1 MTRGFRK
8 EFLGP
13 GEGRGMTQGK
23 NLDWTTW
30 GQLVGSLLGSFTLI
44 GICVGGIIL
53 IYVSGAQGVV
63 PISSIQK
70 TSSLLLL
77 GGMGFSGLLLIPS
90 AVYAARSLSGS
101 VERRSRIWRKS
112 GWLILLLPFLVGMG
126 HVANIDR
133 VAGRI
138 LLVIAHVLAN
148 GAAVFWVLHLG
159 WKGDKEETSQRFWGV
174 FGSGLTLGPAL
185 ALLIEF
191 VFLTIVVGIW
201 YVYLLQHPALQ
212 EEITSLVQRLPQSTA
227 SPAILER
234 VAEKYL
240 FRPGV
245 VISVFSYVAV
255 IIPLVEE
262 LVKPIGV
269 WLLAGRDLSPREG
282 FRLGVL
288 SGAGYALFENLTLSA
303 NAEVWSVVIIT
314 RLGTTGVHMLTSG
327 MVGWGL
333 ASAWAEGKYLRLAK
347 AFLVSVAVHGVWNA
361 LNILS
366 AFVQFEKAGDVFGSA
381 IYWSAQYASVGLLLI
396 ALGSIYGLLRSN
408 RLL

>member
-1 MTRGFRK
+1 
-8 EFLGP
+8 
-13 GEGRGMTQGK
+13 MTQRENK
-23 NLDWTTW
+23 DWATW
-30 GQLVGSLLGSFTLI
+30 GQLVGSLVGSFTLI
-44 GICVGGIIL
+44 GICVGGIML
-53 IYVSGAQGVV
+53 IFVTGAQGVV
-63 PISSIQK
+63 PISNAQK
-70 TSSLLLL
+70 TSTFLLL
-77 GGMGFSGLLLIPS
+77 GGMGFAGVLLIPS
-90 AVYAARSLSGS
+90 AVFAARSLSGGA
-101 VERRSRIWRKS
+101 EKRNRIWRRS
-112 GWLILLLPFLVGMG
+112 GWLILLLPLLVGMG

-133 VAGRI
+133 PAGRV

-148 GAAVFWVLHLG
+148 GAAVFWILHLG
-159 WKGDKEETSQRFWGV
+159 RKGDKEETSQRFWGV
-174 FGSGLTLGPAL
+174 FGSGLTLGPVL
-185 ALLIEF
+185 ALLLEF
-191 VFLTIVVGIW
+191 VFLTVVVGIW
-201 YVYLLQHPALQ
+201 YVYILQHPALQ

-234 VAEKYL
+234 VAGKYL

-269 WLLAGRDLSPREG
+269 WLLAGRDLSPSKG

-303 NAEVWSVVIIT
+303 NAEVWSAVIIT

-347 AFLVSVAVHGVWNA
+347 AFLVSVVVHGFWNA
-361 LNILS
+361 LNIIS
-366 AFVQFEKAGDVFGSA
+366 ALVQFKNAGDVFGST
-381 IYWSAQYASVGLLLI
+381 IYWSAQYASVGLFLI

-408 RLL
+408 RLLQKI